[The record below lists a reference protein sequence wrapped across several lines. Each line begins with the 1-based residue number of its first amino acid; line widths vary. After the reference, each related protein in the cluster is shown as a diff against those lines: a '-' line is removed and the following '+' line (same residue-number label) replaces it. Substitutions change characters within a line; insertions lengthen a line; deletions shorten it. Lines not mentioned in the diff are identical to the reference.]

1 MIGGKDPRGEGEKGA
16 SRPQTGASRPST
28 AGISEGGTSIPGLSK
43 DELEEL
49 HDAFKMFDKDGD
61 GTIDAA
67 ELGTAL
73 RSLGQNPN
81 KEVRQKQN
89 RRSGVAAAFGIHNPP
104 LGDCGI
110 VLCHTCRIHAK

>member
-1 MIGGKDPRGEGEKGA
+1 MIDGEDNEGGEDSRGERGGGA

-28 AGISEGGTSIPGLSK
+28 AAISEGGTSIPGLSN

-73 RSLGQNPN
+73 RSLGQNPS
-81 KEVRQKQN
+81 KEVSQK
-89 RRSGVAAAFGIHNPP
+89 
-104 LGDCGI
+104 
-110 VLCHTCRIHAK
+110 